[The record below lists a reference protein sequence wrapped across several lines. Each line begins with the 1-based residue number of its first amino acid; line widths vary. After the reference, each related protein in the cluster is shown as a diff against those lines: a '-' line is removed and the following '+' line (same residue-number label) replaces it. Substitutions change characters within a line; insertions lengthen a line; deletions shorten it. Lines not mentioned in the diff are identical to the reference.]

1 MMKKPWNGFISI
13 KIETISSMMR
23 VIVFILSLSLLFNAE
38 LFAKER
44 IQEIG
49 IVLVAIGDI
58 DRNVMGELKNDIKIP
73 LLTSITHPIK
83 F

>member
-1 MMKKPWNGFISI
+1 MKKPWNGFISI
-13 KIETISSMMR
+13 KIETISSVMR
-23 VIVFILSLSLLFNAE
+23 VIVFILSLSLLFNTE

-44 IQEIG
+44 IQEMG

-73 LLTSITHPIK
+73 LLTFYHSPY
-83 F
+83 

>member
-13 KIETISSMMR
+13 KIETISSVMR
-23 VIVFILSLSLLFNAE
+23 VIVFILSLSLLFNTE

-44 IQEIG
+44 IQEMG

-58 DRNVMGELKNDIKIP
+58 DRNVMGKLKNDIKIP
-73 LLTSITHPIK
+73 LLTFYHSPY
-83 F
+83 